1 MGNAVPVS
9 TQEYK
14 WIPANCQGILM
25 KCWGDLAMDYHP
37 MGGGGRVVILVVA
50 SWHRNRDELQLDGS
64 LGSSVVPFIYK

>member
-9 TQEYK
+9 IQEYK
-14 WIPANCQGILM
+14 
-25 KCWGDLAMDYHP
+25 
-37 MGGGGRVVILVVA
+37 GGGGLVILFVA

>member
-1 MGNAVPVS
+1 
-9 TQEYK
+9 
-14 WIPANCQGILM
+14 
-25 KCWGDLAMDYHP
+25 MDYHP